1 MLKLNIFL
9 KTVRI
14 YKRYKSVF
22 NIILDLFKNY
32 KISSFMS
39 STNDYEV
46 VGKGSY
52 SVVLSPPITNVLPTQ
67 WYLNYNDPLNN
78 DVSKVYKTNDFEDF
92 DTEFYILTE
101 YVMKIEKYENFTVKI
116 KGASRFFLDEIQN
129 KYILELLDVKRCGGK
144 LIEMQQIIFE
154 NGGIQI
160 NKYCELFTFS
170 ESLKLILN
178 FYKGLKLLNNYNII
192 HRDVK
197 PTNVLYKEKKLLL
210 IDFGL
215 SCHVNDV
222 YNWVKSDFILSNK
235 YTFSPPEF
243 FIYYLFKKNNVICH
257 SDIDSFLKTMEEYG
271 SSVRKDVSTYYEKHW
286 FQYNKGI
293 HDVTKYYN
301 GIREICQ
308 SIKENKNI
316 YDYFSNDLAKKT
328 DVYSSSYIIKTM
340 ITKTF
345 FKSRSEEI
353 LFEQLYE
360 MSSIFDPLKR
370 CSIQDL
376 IDKIEEY

>member
-1 MLKLNIFL
+1 MLKSNIFL
-9 KTVRI
+9 KTVHI
-14 YKRYKSVF
+14 YQNCEFIF

-32 KISSFMS
+32 KNSGFMS
-39 STNDYEV
+39 STKDYKV

-52 SVVLSPPITNVLPTQ
+52 SVVLSPPVTNVLPTQ
-67 WYLNYNDPLNN
+67 WYLKYNYPSDN
-78 DVSKVYKTNDFEDF
+78 DVSKVYKTNDYEDF
-92 DTEFYILTE
+92 ETEFYILKE
-101 YVMKIEKYENFTVKI
+101 YVMKIENYENFTVKV
-116 KGASRFFLDEIQN
+116 KGASRFYLDEIHN
-129 KYILELLDVKRCGGK
+129 RYILELLDVKRCNGK

-160 NKYCELFTFS
+160 NKYSDLFTFS
-170 ESLKLILN
+170 ESIKLILN
-178 FYKGLKLLNNYNII
+178 FYKGLELLNSHDII

-197 PTNVLYKEKKLLL
+197 PTNVLFRDDKLLL

-215 SCHVNDV
+215 SCHVDDV

-243 FIYYLFKKNNVICH
+243 FIYYLFKKNNIICH
-257 SDIDSFLKTMEEYG
+257 SDIDHFIDTMNNYG
-271 SSVRKDVSTYYEKHW
+271 SSIRKDISSYYEKHW
-286 FQYNKGI
+286 FQYNEGT

-301 GIREICQ
+301 GINEICQ

-316 YDYFSNDLAKKT
+316 CDYFSNDLAKKT

-340 ITKTF
+340 ISKTL
-345 FKSRSEEI
+345 FKSESEKK

-360 MSSIFDPLKR
+360 MSSTFDPLKR
-370 CSIQDL
+370 CSIKDL
-376 IDKIEEY
+376 IDKIEGF